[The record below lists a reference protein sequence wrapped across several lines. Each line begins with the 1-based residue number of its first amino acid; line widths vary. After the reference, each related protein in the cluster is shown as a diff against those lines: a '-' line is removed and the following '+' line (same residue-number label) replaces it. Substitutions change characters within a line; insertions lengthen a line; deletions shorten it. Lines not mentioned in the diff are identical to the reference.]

1 MKHLRGSKA
10 ACLAVVATVGL
21 ALIPVAEAQRSGQ
34 SIAISHGVVT
44 GAKAVQVSSNAP
56 GGALL
61 GGTLGYAS
69 GSGKS
74 SSKKRRNAAVGAVA
88 GAAIAGASQGDRA
101 AKEYTVQT
109 QTGAVRIISDQTQIA
124 VGDCVVVENAGS
136 NNANIRRADPTLC
149 EPESQEVV
157 ASPEIQEELAEEA
170 QECVSAKRELA
181 AAQDD
186 AAFDR
191 ALRKVEILC
200 NT

>member
-1 MKHLRGSKA
+1 MLS
-10 ACLAVVATVGL
+10 
-21 ALIPVAEAQRSGQ
+21 LILLPSVAEAQRSGQ
-34 SIAISHGVVT
+34 SISIQHGVVI
-44 GAKAVQVSSNAP
+44 GAKATQEASNA
-56 GGALL
+56 GRGALL
-61 GGTLGYAS
+61 GGTIGYATTS
-69 GSGKS
+69 SSRSKS
-74 SSKKRRNAAVGAVA
+74 SRRKNTAMG
-88 GAAIAGASQGDRA
+88 AIAGAGLSAAAQGDRS

-109 QTGAVRIISDQTQIA
+109 AGGTVVIISDQTQIV

-136 NNANIRRADPTLC
+136 NRANIRRVDPTMC

-157 ASPEIQEELAEEA
+157 ASPEIQAEMLEEAEECLA
-170 QECVSAKRELA
+170 AKRELA